1 MSKKLLNFL
10 GNEVGANE
18 AIRIAKLYCS
28 DDYLYKS
35 LRNVSHP
42 STLRHIISSDL
53 IPYDGIYK
61 AMRVIKSNC
70 IGMLSD
76 DNLIEG
82 QYFDEDTFYDDL
94 TKCIQV
100 SSKFM
105 IAYERARTKSIEN
118 EANNAKK

>member
-1 MSKKLLNFL
+1 MSKKLFNFL
-10 GNEVGANE
+10 GNEVSANE
-18 AIRIAKLYCS
+18 AIRIAKLHCS

-35 LRNVSHP
+35 LRNVCHS
-42 STLRHIISSDL
+42 STLRDIMPSDL
-53 IPYDGIYK
+53 ISYDGIYK
-61 AMRVIKSNC
+61 MMGVIKSNC

-76 DNLIEG
+76 DNLIKD

-105 IAYERARTKSIEN
+105 IAYERYMARSIEN
-118 EANNAKK
+118 ERTNY